1 MDNTGLFQAVCTK
14 GPSWE
19 ELTDAFSHIYD
30 VPAKTVSFTMRVE
43 ALGSNDIEVSALVKG
58 MVHEERGLRL
68 VLISKSKEWGVCE
81 GIYDPRGHTG
91 SFVANVPQRTLA

>member
-1 MDNTGLFQAVCTK
+1 MDNTGPFQAVCTK
-14 GPSWE
+14 GPSRE
-19 ELTDAFSHIYD
+19 ELTEAFWHIYD
-30 VPAKTVSFTMRVE
+30 VPGKTVSFTMRVK

-68 VLISKSKEWGVCE
+68 VLISKEWGVCE

-91 SFVANVPQRTLA
+91 SFDANVPQRTLA